1 MDLSAFLGKRIR
13 VVVDTHIAT
22 MPTRIFTGKIISIDR
37 GSFNF
42 MDKFGKTILIMN
54 EDVMRV
60 EELGD
65 GANGNNR

>member
-1 MDLSAFLGKRIR
+1 MDLKAFLGKRIR

-22 MPTRIFTGKIISIDR
+22 MPTRIFTGEIISIDKE
-37 GSFNF
+37 SFNF

-54 EDVMRV
+54 EDIMRV

-65 GANGNNR
+65 GVNEK

>member
-1 MDLSAFLGKRIR
+1 MDLNAFLGKRIR

-22 MPTRIFTGKIISIDR
+22 MPTRIFTGEIISIDK

-42 MDKFGKTILIMN
+42 KDKFGKTILIIN

-65 GANGNNR
+65 EDGNNR

>member
-1 MDLSAFLGKRIR
+1 MDLNAFLGKRIR

-22 MPTRIFTGKIISIDR
+22 MPTRIFTGEIISIDK

-54 EDVMRV
+54 KDVMRV
-60 EELGD
+60 EEVGD
-65 GANGNNR
+65 KNGEEV